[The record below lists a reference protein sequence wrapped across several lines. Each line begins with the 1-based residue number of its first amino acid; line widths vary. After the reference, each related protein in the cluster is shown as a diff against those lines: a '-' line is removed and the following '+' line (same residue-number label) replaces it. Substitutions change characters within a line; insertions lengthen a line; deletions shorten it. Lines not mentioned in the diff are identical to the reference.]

1 MRARFFVVAAGVV
14 LSVFA
19 CTSSEDVAA
28 PPTTPGETDASVE
41 AGADA
46 APAETSTSD
55 DAGDAVDPSSYC
67 ETTAGAF
74 CAFYMRCGRMA
85 AVDEAECKTVFA
97 EACNARYEPRYVDL
111 AAKKLVRLSRSG
123 VDACIAHLA
132 KVACDDQRQD
142 LDGPCA
148 AMWVGSSPKGA
159 PCGIDVE
166 SFVCGA
172 GTTCVLALDL
182 CGTCR
187 SAAARGAS
195 CAPPDLVC
203 EDADAC
209 VMGTCVARAKAGE
222 DCAAT
227 KPCLT
232 GVTCTAGKCVPPA
245 YVKVGDTCD
254 QARRCPYRAYCDA
267 GQCAKQSLLGED
279 CASTRA
285 CASGR
290 CVGGKCVALL
300 GPGETCGAGSDCASA
315 VCSGGKCR
323 PLPSAC
329 FDPK

>member
-1 MRARFFVVAAGVV
+1 MRARLLAGVFVV

-19 CTSSEDVAA
+19 CASSDDVAA
-28 PPTTPGETDASVE
+28 PPISPGETDASVE
-41 AGADA
+41 AATD
-46 APAETSTSD
+46 APAVESSTP
-55 DAGDAVDPSSYC
+55 DAGDTVDPSSYC
-67 ETTAGAF
+67 EATSVAF

-85 AVDEAECKTVFA
+85 AANEAECAKVFA

-111 AAKKLVRLSRSG
+111 ATKNLLRLSRSG
-123 VDACIAHLA
+123 VDACVAHLA

-148 AMWVGSSPKGA
+148 QMWVGSSPKDA
-159 PCGIDVE
+159 PCGVDVE

-172 GTTCVLALDL
+172 GTTCVLGLDL

-187 SAAARGAS
+187 TTATRGAS
-195 CAPPDLVC
+195 CTPPEIVC
-203 EDADAC
+203 ADADAC
-209 VMGTCVARAKAGE
+209 VAGKCVARAKAGE
-222 DCAAT
+222 DCAAD

-232 GVTCTAGKCVPPA
+232 GVSCAAGKCVPPA
-245 YVKVGDTCD
+245 YVKVGEGCD
-254 QARRCPYRAYCDA
+254 RDRRCPYRAYCDA

-300 GPGETCGAGSDCASA
+300 GPAETCGAGSDCASA

-323 PLPSAC
+323 SLPSAC